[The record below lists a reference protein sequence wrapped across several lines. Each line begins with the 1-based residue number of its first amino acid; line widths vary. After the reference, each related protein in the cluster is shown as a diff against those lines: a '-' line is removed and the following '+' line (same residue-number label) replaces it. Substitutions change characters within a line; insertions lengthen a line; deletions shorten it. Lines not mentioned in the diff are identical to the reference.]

1 MKPGKAL
8 RSPVPSLLCCA
19 LIALAGALGVGAARA
34 APDAELQRSEPG
46 SLMSERAFRRFESVS
61 SLYGDSRYAEARDA
75 AESYLRT
82 ELNDYERAMGEQ
94 MLGYVLVA
102 LGRPAE
108 AVSRF
113 ERAIELDALPNNAH
127 FGTMRALAQLYASLE
142 RWQQSIA
149 MMGLYLS
156 YQPEASVDDRVLM
169 AQNHVQLGDYREAL
183 SWVRGAIE
191 RAGDEARESWLQLE
205 LAIHFELKDFRAALR
220 VLHSLVSRWPDRLH
234 YWETMAGAHQELGQD
249 REAMAALM
257 AAYNGGLIRQEAKLL
272 NLVRMNLYVELPYQA
287 GQVLDQAMED
297 GLVETN
303 PASLELLLQAWTA
316 AREFERAA
324 EVIDRLAPLT
334 GDGDLYIRKA
344 RLKLEQNDWQGSLDA
359 ARQALEL
366 GNVGRPGDAWLMIG
380 IALMEL
386 EELRE
391 SRQAFQRAQEFD
403 PDTRRQA
410 REWQRFVEDRIQ
422 VADLRRGR

>member
-1 MKPGKAL
+1 MKPGKAR
-8 RSPVPSLLCCA
+8 RSPIPPLLCCA
-19 LIALAGALGVGAARA
+19 LLILAGAPALGAA
-34 APDAELQRSEPG
+34 PGAELQRSEPG
-46 SLMSERAFRRFESVS
+46 GLMSERAFRRFESVS
-61 SLYGDSRYAEARDA
+61 GLYGDGRYAEAGDA

-82 ELNDYERAMGEQ
+82 DLNDYERAMGEQ
-94 MLGYVLVA
+94 MLGYALVA
-102 LGRPAE
+102 LDRPTE
-108 AVSRF
+108 AVPRF
-113 ERAIELDALPNNAH
+113 ERAIELDALPNSAH

-156 YQPEASVDDRVLM
+156 YRPEASVDDRVLM

-205 LAIHFELKDFRAALR
+205 LAIHFELEDYRAALR
-220 VLHSLVSRWPDRLH
+220 VLSSLVSRWPDRLR

-249 REAMAALM
+249 REALAALM
-257 AAYNGGLIRQEAKLL
+257 AAYNGGLIKTEAKLL
-272 NLVRMNLYVELPYQA
+272 NLVRMNLYVELPYQ
-287 GQVLDQAMED
+287 GGRILSQAMED
-297 GLVETN
+297 GRAETN
-303 PASLELLLQAWTA
+303 PANLELLLQAWTA

-324 EVIDRLAPLT
+324 QVIDRLAPLT

-344 RLKLEQNDWQGSLDA
+344 RLKMEQNDWQGSLGA

-386 EELRE
+386 AELRE

>member
-1 MKPGKAL
+1 MKPGNAR
-8 RSPVPSLLCCA
+8 RSPIPSLLCCA
-19 LIALAGALGVGAARA
+19 LIGLAGALALGAARA
-34 APDAELQRSEPG
+34 ASDAELQRREPG
-46 SLMSERAFRRFESVS
+46 ALMSERAFRRFESVS
-61 SLYGDSRYAEARDA
+61 TLYGDSRYAEARDA

-108 AVSRF
+108 AVPRF

-156 YQPEASVDDRVLM
+156 YQPEASADDRVLM

-205 LAIHFELKDFRAALR
+205 LAIHFELKDYRAALR
-220 VLHSLVSRWPDRLH
+220 VLYSLVSRWPDRLR

-249 REAMAALM
+249 REALAALM

-272 NLVRMNLYVELPYQA
+272 NLVRMNLYVELPYQ
-287 GQVLDQAMED
+287 GGRVLSQAMED
-297 GLVETN
+297 GLAETN

-344 RLKLEQNDWQGSLDA
+344 RLKLEQNDWQGSLGA